1 MPFPTVMHCLVCEEL
16 RREFA
21 GKSTILGF
29 YGIAPEVTI
38 VVGKLGQPI
47 QRLMFVLLAAP
58 ATEAGTYSAKPQL
71 FGPDG
76 APVGGQVPAM
86 AVGLEAGEGR
96 HLLAFGFI
104 GPVFTQAGLHRFVL
118 SVEGNEH
125 FRAEF
130 AVEEG
135 PTGAPTP
142 AH

>member
-16 RREFA
+16 RRELA

-58 ATEAGTYSAKPQL
+58 ATEGGTYSAKAQL

-76 APVGGQVPAM
+76 APVGGEVPAM
-86 AVGLEAGEGR
+86 EVGLEAGKGG
-96 HLLAFGFI
+96 HLLAFGYL
-104 GPVFTQAGLHRFVL
+104 GLVFTQAGLHRLGL
-118 SVEGNEH
+118 SVDGNEH

-135 PTGAPTP
+135 PSGVPTP